1 MAERRI
7 IVDNLKLSYNGLFN
21 ATELYQLIDNWL
33 REKGYDKR
41 EIRNQEHV
49 TKEGKYVELEMQPWK
64 KITDYA
70 NTLIRVEIKIFKLTE
85 VTIQSNGKKIRMNK
99 GRLNIRF
106 DGYLETDYEHR
117 WEQRPI
123 YFFIRTL
130 FDKFV
135 YASYTHQFENEIA
148 ENVNQLYDVV
158 RGFLNLYKI
167 TAQQESTFVKRQP

>member
-7 IVDNLKLSYNGLFN
+7 IVDNLKLSYKGLFRI
-21 ATELYQLIDNWL
+21 TDLYQMIDNWL

-70 NTLIRVEIKIFKLTE
+70 NTLIRIE
-85 VTIQSNGKKIRMNK
+85 VKMFNVTDVIIEKEGKKMKYNK
-99 GRLNIRF
+99 GRIHVRL
-106 DGYLETDYEHR
+106 DAYLETDYEHR

-130 FDKFV
+130 FDKYV
-135 YASYTHQFENEIA
+135 YSSYTHQFEGELA
-148 ENVNQLYDVV
+148 ENTNQLHDVIK
-158 RGFLNLYKI
+158 GFLNLYKV
-167 TAQQESTFVKRQP
+167 TAQQESTFVRRQP